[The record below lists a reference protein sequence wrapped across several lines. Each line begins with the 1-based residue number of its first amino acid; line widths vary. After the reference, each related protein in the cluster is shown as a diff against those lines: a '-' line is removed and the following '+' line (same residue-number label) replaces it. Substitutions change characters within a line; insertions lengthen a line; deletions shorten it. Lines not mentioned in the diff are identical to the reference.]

1 MKSKGKVFLL
11 DDDELIVS
19 VLLKALEKEG
29 YELHAETTT
38 DGVVN
43 KIKSWDP
50 DIVLLD
56 ITMPGR
62 DGINILNHIKN
73 TDLDAQVV
81 MLTADDTAETAVR
94 AMKLGA
100 ADYLT
105 KPFNIDEVKI
115 VINNVLE
122 KESLKQEVTYLRKA
136 YSEVVEK
143 DLIGESSPIKE
154 MKEKINKMAQAG
166 VSTILI
172 TGESGA
178 GKEVVAR
185 HIHNLMFGTG
195 HSFRSPFVSINCAAM
210 PETLLESELFGHE
223 KGSFTDAKTSKKGLF
238 EQAKGGTILLD
249 EIGDMKLDLQ
259 TKLLRVLE
267 ERTIRRVGG
276 KWEIPIE
283 LTAIATSNR
292 NLSEAVKS
300 GAFRRD
306 LFFRLSTF
314 YLHML
319 PLRERKED
327 IPLLARHFLLY
338 FAKQYNRKKIRG
350 FSPEAEQLLIDSSW
364 PGNVRELKNLVE
376 RLVVLEDTEYIIP
389 EHLPK
394 FIFDQTISTTGVA
407 KTTEGASGFR
417 LPEQGASLAEVERKL
432 IEQALEKTGG
442 NQVRAAKLL
451 DITRDALRHRMKKYG
466 LL

>member
-1 MKSKGKVFLL
+1 M
-11 DDDELIVS
+11 I
-19 VLLKALEKEG
+19 
-29 YELHAETTT
+29 
-38 DGVVN
+38 
-43 KIKSWDP
+43 
-50 DIVLLD
+50 
-56 ITMPGR
+56 
-62 DGINILNHIKN
+62 
-73 TDLDAQVV
+73 
-81 MLTADDTAETAVR
+81 
-94 AMKLGA
+94 
-100 ADYLT
+100 

-115 VINNVLE
+115 VISNVIE
-122 KESLKQEVTYLRKA
+122 KASLKQEVTYLRKA
-136 YSEVVEK
+136 YSDVVEK

-154 MKEKINKMAQAG
+154 MKEKINKMAQAQ

-185 HIHNLMFGTG
+185 HIHNLMFGTDY
-195 HSFRSPFVSINCAAM
+195 SFRSPFVSINCAAM

-283 LTAIATSNR
+283 MTAIATSNR
-292 NLSEAVKS
+292 NLSEAVES

-314 YLHML
+314 YLHVL

-327 IPLLARHFLLY
+327 IPLLARHFLLH
-338 FAKQYNRKKIRG
+338 FAKKYNRKRIRG
-350 FSPEAEQLLIDSSW
+350 FSPEAEKLLIDSSW

-376 RLVVLEDTEYIIP
+376 RFVVLEDTEYIMP

-394 FIFDQTISTTGVA
+394 WVFEQPMTVASA
-407 KTTEGASGFR
+407 KTTEDVDG
-417 LPEQGASLAEVERKL
+417 LERKL

-442 NQVRAAKLL
+442 NQVRAAGLL

>member
-43 KIKSWDP
+43 KIKSWNP

-62 DGINILNHIKN
+62 DGINILKHIKN
-73 TDLDAQVV
+73 TDLDSQVV

-115 VINNVLE
+115 VIRNVLE

-154 MKEKINKMAQAG
+154 MQEKINKMAQAG

-185 HIHNLMFGTG
+185 HIHNLMFGAN
-195 HSFRSPFVSINCAAM
+195 HSFHSPFVSINCAAM

-223 KGSFTDAKTSKKGLF
+223 KGSFTDAKTRKKGLF

-283 LTAIATSNR
+283 VTAIATSNR

-314 YLHML
+314 YLHVL

-327 IPLLARHFLLY
+327 IPLLARHFLLH
-338 FAKQYNRKKIRG
+338 FAQKYNRKRIRG
-350 FSPEAEQLLIDSSW
+350 FSPEAEKLLIDSSW

-376 RLVVLEDTEYIIP
+376 RLVVLEDTEYIMP
-389 EHLPK
+389 EHLPR
-394 FIFDQTISTTGVA
+394 FIFEQTMSTSEVA
-407 KTTEGASGFR
+407 KTTEDTDGFK
-417 LPEQGASLAEVERKL
+417 LPERGTSLAEVERKL

-442 NQVRAAKLL
+442 NQVRAAGLL